1 MAAILKMA
9 AILNYFLLP
18 LSSSHDGLFLYQV
31 GFYSSQT
38 VFSKQLG
45 QNAA

>member
-9 AILNYFLLP
+9 AILNFFYLP
-18 LSSSHDGLFLYQV
+18 LTSSHDGLFLYQV
-31 GFYSSQT
+31 GFNSSQT

-45 QNAA
+45 QNTA